1 MYMDV
6 VGLFEIDKHEMA
18 FIFYALWVFAAAVV
32 LVCRGL
38 NVVLGNI
45 NKR

>member
-1 MYMDV
+1 MEV
-6 VGLFEIDKHEMA
+6 VGLLEIGKHEMA
-18 FIFYALWVFAAAVV
+18 FIFYALWVFAAVHVV